1 MLEAVREWV
10 SNSPSTRTMFRPP
23 PTLFFTGLMIL
34 KEKKR
39 NKTQPLVLSV
49 EGALCVPDSGILR
62 GPPQCTAEVSENTQN
77 HAGHLLS
84 SGDEQWAG
92 FSESLSLHV
101 WTRAVCSGDRVVP
114 AWGWEVLGGGRP
126 VSPGQEEGRV
136 LHVWGPQG
144 EPSCVP
150 AAQDP
155 VLCVLGKPSF
165 SVSGQ
170 EVLSTDLSPSIQ
182 ASTLRH

>member
-10 SNSPSTRTMFRPP
+10 SNSPSTRTMFRPL

-49 EGALCVPDSGILR
+49 EGALCVPDSEVCEGPHSALQKCQRIRRIMRAICFLLEMSSVLDSLR
-62 GPPQCTAEVSENTQN
+62 VSHCTFGP
-77 HAGHLLS
+77 
-84 SGDEQWAG
+84 EQSARG
-92 FSESLSLHV
+92 
-101 WTRAVCSGDRVVP
+101 TGRVP
-114 AWGWEVLGGGRP
+114 AWGWEVLGSGQP

-136 LHVWGPQG
+136 LHGWGPQG

-150 AAQDP
+150 ATQDP
-155 VLCVLGKPSF
+155 VLCILGKLSF

-182 ASTLRH
+182 ASRLCH